1 MTETNKTVDL
11 ALEESNDN
19 KNEEDFD
26 FKDLNYVEG
35 LLLLQKMYDINTDE
49 IVQTLNVKILMI

>member
-1 MTETNKTVDL
+1 MDDTNKTIDF

-19 KNEEDFD
+19 KNEDNLD

-35 LLLLQKMYDINTDE
+35 LLILQKMYDINTDE
-49 IVQTLNVKILMI
+49 IVQTLNVKFS